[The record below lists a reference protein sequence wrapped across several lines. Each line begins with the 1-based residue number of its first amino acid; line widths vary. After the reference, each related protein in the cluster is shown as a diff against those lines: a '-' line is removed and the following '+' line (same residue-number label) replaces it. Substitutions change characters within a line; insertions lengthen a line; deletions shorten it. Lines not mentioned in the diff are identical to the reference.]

1 MHSEWP
7 SIASGRLCQ
16 DPIKIYY
23 HLFYNVMS
31 QPSHQL
37 PESKEARLQLALQ
50 AIQQDTTL
58 SVTRAVA
65 IYEVAERTLRRRR
78 AGTTFR
84 RDCAPNSMRL
94 TIREEEVI
102 VQHILDLDARGFPPR
117 LAAVKDMADSLLAA
131 RHEEPVGESGL
142 ITLLSAR

>member
-1 MHSEWP
+1 
-7 SIASGRLCQ
+7 
-16 DPIKIYY
+16 
-23 HLFYNVMS
+23 MS

-65 IYEVAERTLRRRR
+65 IYEVTKRTLRRRH
-78 AGTTFR
+78 AGTTFQ
-84 RDCAPNSMRL
+84 RDYTPNSIRL

-102 VQHILDLDARGFPPR
+102 VQYILNLDVRGFPPR
-117 LAAVKDMADSLLAA
+117 LTTVKDMANSLLAA
-131 RHEEPVGESGL
+131 RYKEPVSKRWPNHF
-142 ITLLSAR
+142 IKR